1 MAKIRR
7 KMFLALLDKLVMKLK
22 QLIHCHDKVLL
33 AELPTWYALDTALPV
48 MMAMV
53 TILKV
58 FRNIE
63 WQQLLPLLREDEL
76 EKGAEG

>member
-1 MAKIRR
+1 MAIILVKTFTGAPCQVIDETERA
-7 KMFLALLDKLVMKLK
+7 ALSR
-22 QLIHCHDKVLL
+22 KVLL

-58 FRNIE
+58 FRNIK